1 MKHDDF
7 TWDDIIL
14 EAPEDDAL
22 EDDELS
28 ASDYSE
34 AEDMDIEE
42 GEPETDPADED
53 PLASGAEDYTAEPT
67 ADTEEGGEPAEDGG
81 DEDPLAGDPADE
93 DPLADDGIG
102 GEDELDG
109 GDEDP
114 LAGDPVDEDPLAEDN
129 EGGEGSDENPEDK
142 QTDNTES
149 DVVSD
154 KQNINLVND
163 YIELYTRIDTIMQQ
177 IRTDCKTNIRYNPN
191 MLTVRRNLEKLKD
204 ITYDYIV
211 NKFTKE
217 TYVANLYQFNL
228 IIQALNTNIDLL
240 ASVLASNRKFKE
252 ANSKDKKKESKKEDK
267 KKKR

>member
-14 EAPEDDAL
+14 EAPGDEDL
-22 EDDELS
+22 GGEELT
-28 ASDYSE
+28 ASDYSD
-34 AEDMDIEE
+34 AEGMDIEE
-42 GEPETDPADED
+42 GEPEMAEGDEGMDEDPADED
-53 PLASGAEDYTAEPT
+53 PLSEEETD
-67 ADTEEGGEPAEDGG
+67 DEGGEE
-81 DEDPLAGDPADE
+81 DPADE
-93 DPLADDGIG
+93 DPLS
-102 GEDELDG
+102 EDPA
-109 GDEDP
+109 DEDP
-114 LAGDPVDEDPLAEDN
+114 LSDDGT
-129 EGGEGSDENPEDK
+129 GGEGYDENLEDE

-163 YIELYTRIDTIMQQ
+163 FIELYTRIDVIMQQ

-240 ASVLASNRKFKE
+240 ASVLASNRKFNE
-252 ANSKDKKKESKKEDK
+252 SNEKKKKANKKEDK
-267 KKKR
+267 KKH